1 MPDSSYEQRKQTVI
15 EEITAAFNG
24 VSREGGVSLH
34 EAWVIDDCGTDKQ
47 RAKARKK
54 DAETRW
60 QDVPDEDICRGD
72 SCLCFL
78 DEIGF
83 HYYIPAYIVW
93 CLRHI
98 DTEDTN
104 DLIYESNSYESIIY
118 HLLDDSLD
126 LHQYHMARFALFT
139 PEQSRA
145 IAHFL
150 EFDVERSIKIHREL
164 WWPEMLSKGFS
175 QEELDQFWPQEEKI
189 HAERDDSTRALERYW
204 KQFL

>member
-1 MPDSSYEQRKQTVI
+1 MPDSSYEQRKQAVI
-15 EEITAAFNG
+15 KEITAAFDG
-24 VSREGGVSLH
+24 VSREGGVSWN
-34 EAWVIDDCGTDKQ
+34 EAWVIDDYGTDRQ

-54 DAETRW
+54 DTETRW
-60 QDVPDEDICRGD
+60 QDVPERDIAYGS
-72 SCLCFL
+72 SCLSFF

-83 HYYIPAYIVW
+83 RYYLPAYIVW

-104 DLIYESNSYESIIY
+104 DLIYESDSYCSIIW
-118 HLLDDSLD
+118 HLRDDSPD
-126 LHQYHMARFALFT
+126 LHQYHMARFGLFT
-139 PEQSRA
+139 REQSKA

-150 EFDVERSIKIHREL
+150 EFAEERSIKIHREL

>member
-1 MPDSSYEQRKQTVI
+1 MTDPPYEQRKQAVI
-15 EEITAAFNG
+15 EEITAAFDG
-24 VSREGGVSLH
+24 VSREGGVSLS
-34 EAWVIDDCGTDKQ
+34 EAWVIDDCGSDKK

-60 QDVPDEDICRGD
+60 QDVPEKDIAYGS
-72 SCLCFL
+72 SCLSFF

-83 HYYIPAYIVW
+83 RYYLPAYIVW

-98 DTEDTN
+98 DNEDTN
-104 DLIYESNSYESIIY
+104 DLIFESNSYCSIIY
-118 HLLDDSLD
+118 HLTDDGPD
-126 LHQYHMARFALFT
+126 LHQYRMARFALFT

-150 EFDVERSIKIHREL
+150 EFDVEKSIKIHGEL
-164 WWPEMLSKGFS
+164 WRSEMLSEGFS

-189 HAERDDSTRALERYW
+189 HAERDDSSQALERYW